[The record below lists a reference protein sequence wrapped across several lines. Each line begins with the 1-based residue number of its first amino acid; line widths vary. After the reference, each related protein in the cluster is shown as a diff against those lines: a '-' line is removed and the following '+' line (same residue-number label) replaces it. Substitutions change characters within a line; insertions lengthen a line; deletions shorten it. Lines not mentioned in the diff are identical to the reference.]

1 MVKMPQVPV
10 SELRISYDLGVLHQ
24 EMMAADP
31 IEHLGDWFGH
41 ARDSP
46 ILASHAMVVRA

>member
-1 MVKMPQVPV
+1 MEKVPQVPV

-31 IEHLGDWFGH
+31 IEQFSHWF
-41 ARDSP
+41 
-46 ILASHAMVVRA
+46 